1 MKKYLLATLPVC
13 LGLTIALAGCATS
26 KAQKTNA
33 LRDAFKDDFLIGVA
47 VNQRQFTEDDARG
60 AALIKTHFNSITPEN
75 VLKWE
80 SVHPHPNEFNFQPG
94 DHYVEFGEKNGM
106 TIIGHTLVWHSQTP
120 RWVFQ
125 DAEGKDL
132 DRDALLARMRDHI
145 HTVVGRY
152 KGRIKGWDVVNE
164 ALNEDGTLR
173 LSPWMK
179 IIGED
184 YIAKA
189 FEYAHEADPA
199 AELYY
204 NDYSLE
210 NPAKRNGCIAL
221 VKKLQAQGVKLTAI
235 GTQQHLNLEWPAIK
249 LVDDTLTE
257 LGQLGV
263 KVHITEL
270 DVDVLPRPSRDTS
283 AEVSRSV
290 AANPALNPY
299 TNGLPDSVQE
309 RLAHRYVEL
318 FAAYRRHPGVVGRV
332 TFWGVTDA
340 DSWLND
346 WPIRGRTSYPL
357 LFGHSGIP
365 KLAFDRVINMPKL
378 NAGNKAFQKSANS
391 KTSSQMTTP

>member
-1 MKKYLLATLPVC
+1 M
-13 LGLTIALAGCATS
+13 
-26 KAQKTNA
+26 N
-33 LRDAFKDDFLIGVA
+33 
-47 VNQRQFTEDDARG
+47 
-60 AALIKTHFNSITPEN
+60 
-75 VLKWE
+75 
-80 SVHPHPNEFNFQPG
+80 
-94 DHYVEFGEKNGM
+94 
-106 TIIGHTLVWHSQTP
+106 
-120 RWVFQ
+120 
-125 DAEGKDL
+125 DL

-249 LVDDTLTE
+249 LVDDTERADAGRGDHAL
-257 LGQLGV
+257 
-263 KVHITEL
+263 
-270 DVDVLPRPSRDTS
+270 RFS
-283 AEVSRSV
+283 A
-290 AANPALNPY
+290 
-299 TNGLPDSVQE
+299 
-309 RLAHRYVEL
+309 
-318 FAAYRRHPGVVGRV
+318 
-332 TFWGVTDA
+332 
-340 DSWLND
+340 
-346 WPIRGRTSYPL
+346 RGRMI
-357 LFGHSGIP
+357 GVRGD
-365 KLAFDRVINMPKL
+365 AGGGARDRWRWAPW
-378 NAGNKAFQKSANS
+378 
-391 KTSSQMTTP
+391 P